1 MWDDRYNRPDY
12 FYGKQPN
19 DFVRQVCPQIPKGNI
34 LCLAEG
40 EGRNAVY
47 LAQQGYRVTAV
58 DASEVGM
65 AKAQRLAAE
74 HGVSLHTLVA
84 DLAEF
89 EIQPQSWDGIIAIFC
104 HLPLPLRAQVHRQV
118 VAGLRP
124 GGVFVLEAYTPAQLH
139 FNTGGPPTADLMM
152 DWATLQQE
160 LAGLTFKIG
169 EELERDIHEG
179 RGHRGRSA
187 VVQVLG
193 VMEAPGGS

>member
-1 MWDDRYNRPDY
+1 MWDDRYNRADY

-19 DFVRQVCPQIPKGNI
+19 DFVRQVCPQIPKGKI

-58 DASEVGM
+58 DASEVGI

-74 HGVSLHTLVA
+74 HGVPLQTIVT

-89 EIQPQSWDGIIAIFC
+89 EIRPQSWDGIVAIFC
-104 HLPLPLRAQVHRQV
+104 HLPPPLRAQIHRQV
-118 VAGLRP
+118 VEGLRP
-124 GGVFVLEAYTPAQLH
+124 GGVFVLEAYTPAQLN
-139 FNTGGPPTADLMM
+139 FKTGGPPVAELMM
-152 DWATLQQE
+152 DWPTLQQE
-160 LAGLTFKIG
+160 LAGLTFNIG

-179 RGHRGRSA
+179 IGHRGHSA
-187 VVQVLG
+187 VVQVFG
-193 VMEAPGGS
+193 VKPAI

>member
-19 DFVRQVCPQIPKGNI
+19 DFVRQVCSQIPRGQI

-74 HGVSLHTLVA
+74 HGVPLKTIVA

-89 EIQPQSWDGIIAIFC
+89 HIQPQSWDGIIATFC
-104 HLPLPLRAQVHRQV
+104 HLPPPLRAQVHRQV
-118 VAGLRP
+118 VEGLRP
-124 GGVFVLEAYTPAQLH
+124 GGVFVLEAYTPAQLT
-139 FNTGGPPTADLMM
+139 FKTGGPPTVDLMM
-152 DWATLQQE
+152 DWPTLQQE

-169 EELERDIHEG
+169 QELERDIHEG
-179 RGHRGRSA
+179 IGHRGRSA

-193 VMEAPGGS
+193 VKAGA